1 MQVINCR
8 AKTYLGRGDDP
19 SSPTNLHVLGDAG
32 DAGWVAFLQAMS
44 YSSSLTYFSP
54 ICASHSRQRVRG
66 LNKQH
71 GALLLLVGNA
81 SE

>member
-19 SSPTNLHVLGDAG
+19 SLFAYKSTCTWRRRRRRLGSLPVSDVLQQQLNL
-32 DAGWVAFLQAMS
+32 FLPHLCLSQPS
-44 YSSSLTYFSP
+44 E
-54 ICASHSRQRVRG
+54 G

-81 SE
+81 FE